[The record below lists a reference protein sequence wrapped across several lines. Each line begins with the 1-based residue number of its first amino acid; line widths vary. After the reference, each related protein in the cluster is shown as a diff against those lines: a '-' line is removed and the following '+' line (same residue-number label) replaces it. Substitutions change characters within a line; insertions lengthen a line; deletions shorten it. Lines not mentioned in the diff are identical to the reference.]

1 MIQTIANS
9 VLKIIDLS
17 WLTGPIFDKELR
29 VSSRRRRNYSLRF
42 AYLALLVIVL
52 SLFWQQALRHS
63 TSRTYR
69 ASQMAEIGQG
79 IVAFIVWFQF
89 CTVQLI
95 TVVMLSTAISDEI
108 YNKTLG
114 VLMTTPINSF
124 QIVFG
129 KLFSK
134 ILQLI
139 ILLAISLPLLAI
151 VRVFGGVPWQFL
163 IAGLAITLSTV
174 ILFASITLFFSILSK
189 RAYAVIII
197 TIITLAAL
205 FALVPL
211 LAAMFLLGGD
221 IVKERNFEMA
231 FRLLNPYFELA
242 FQTDFLFS
250 ARRTAFSTW
259 SWMINCAVMLTSAAL
274 ILMISI
280 FRVRRA
286 ALAQIAGQAEIS
298 FAPSPI
304 PVPSKTKPD
313 PPPLP
318 QPTTPIRRVGKNAAL
333 WKELRLPLFSRH
345 KVAALVIIFAVLFV
359 LSITYLATGDHL
371 DDEGVQIMYV
381 LVFAALGT
389 LFSVVIPSTCITSE
403 KEARSWPLLMATTLT
418 DSQILFAKIISVLR
432 RSMPA
437 WILLFVHVLFFT
449 CMRVIHPVAIF
460 QLALPV
466 SAIVI
471 LFCATGIYW
480 SSRFKRTTTAVIMNF
495 IFAFSIWV
503 LAPLLTFL
511 LFLAI
516 GDPVNLS
523 EHLILPQ
530 LQANPFVQLVVI
542 VEATINSRN
551 TIFLSDLRYNW
562 PDDSMSFIESSLML
576 LLTTTIYFTAA
587 ALFFWRAARRFR
599 RFIF

>member
-1 MIQTIANS
+1 
-9 VLKIIDLS
+9 
-17 WLTGPIFDKELR
+17 
-29 VSSRRRRNYSLRF
+29 
-42 AYLALLVIVL
+42 
-52 SLFWQQALRHS
+52 
-63 TSRTYR
+63 
-69 ASQMAEIGQG
+69 
-79 IVAFIVWFQF
+79 
-89 CTVQLI
+89 
-95 TVVMLSTAISDEI
+95 MLSTAISDEI

-163 IAGLAITLSTV
+163 IAGLSITLSTV

-211 LAAMFLLGGD
+211 LAALFLLGGE
-221 IVKERNFEMA
+221 IVKERHFEMA
-231 FRLLNPYFELA
+231 FRLLNPYFELG
-242 FQTDFLFS
+242 FQTDYLFS
-250 ARRTAFSTW
+250 ARRPAFSTW
-259 SWMINCAVMLTSAAL
+259 SWMVNCAVMLTSAAFILL
-274 ILMISI
+274 ISV

-286 ALAQIAGQAEIS
+286 ALAQIAGPAEIS
-298 FAPSPI
+298 FAPSPAT
-304 PVPSKTKPD
+304 VPTKIKPD
-313 PPPLP
+313 PPP

-359 LSITYLATGDHL
+359 LSITYLATGNSL
-371 DDEGVQIMYV
+371 DEDEVQVLYV

-389 LFSVVIPSTCITSE
+389 LFSIVIPSTCITSE

-432 RSMPA
+432 RSLPA
-437 WILLFVHVLFFT
+437 WILLFGHVLFFT
-449 CMRVIHPVAIF
+449 CMRIIHPVAIF
-460 QLALPV
+460 QLALSV
-466 SAIVI
+466 SAIVM
-471 LFCATGIYW
+471 LFCASGIYF

-495 IFAFSIWV
+495 IFTFSIWV
-503 LAPLLTFL
+503 LAPLLTL
-511 LFLAI
+511 LLLLAI
-516 GDPVNLS
+516 GKTARLPEQL
-523 EHLILPQ
+523 LLPQ
-530 LQANPFVQLVVI
+530 LQANPFIQLGVI
-542 VEATINSRN
+542 IEATVGRGHWDWHSVV
-551 TIFLSDLRYNW
+551 LSDLRYQW
-562 PDDSMSFIESSLML
+562 PDESMSFIETSLLL

-587 ALFFWRAARRFR
+587 ALFLWRAARRFR
-599 RFIF
+599 RSIF

>member
-9 VLKIIDLS
+9 VLKIISLS

-42 AYLALLVIVL
+42 AYLALLVIFL
-52 SLFWQQALRHS
+52 SLFWQQVVRHS
-63 TSRTYR
+63 GSSVYQTSK
-69 ASQMAEIGQG
+69 MAGIGQG

-89 CTVQLI
+89 CTLQLI

-174 ILFASITLFFSILSK
+174 ILFASITMLFSILSK

-197 TIITLAAL
+197 TIITLAVL
-205 FALVPL
+205 FALIPFL
-211 LAAMFLLGGD
+211 MAMLLLGER
-221 IVKERNFEMA
+221 IVNERDFLMA
-231 FRLLNPYFELA
+231 LRLLNPYFEMA
-242 FQTDFLFS
+242 FQTEYLFS
-250 ARRTAFSTW
+250 ARGPAFSAW
-259 SWMINCAVMLTSAAL
+259 SWMVNCAVMLTSAAFILL
-274 ILMISI
+274 ISV

-286 ALAQIAGQAEIS
+286 ALAQIAGQAETS
-298 FAPSPI
+298 FAPPI
-304 PVPSKTKPD
+304 TPVPSKTKYE
-313 PPPLP
+313 PPP

-359 LSITYLATGDHL
+359 LSITYLATGNHL
-371 DDEGVQIMYV
+371 SDDEVQIMYV

-389 LFSVVIPSTCITSE
+389 LFSIVIPSTCITSE

-418 DSQILFAKIISVLR
+418 DSQILYAKIISVLR
-432 RSMPA
+432 RTLPA
-437 WILLFVHVLFFT
+437 WILLFGHVLFFT
-449 CMRVIHPVAIF
+449 CMRIIHPVANF
-460 QLALPV
+460 QLALPI
-466 SAIVI
+466 SAIVM
-471 LFCATGIYW
+471 LFCASGIYF

-495 IFAFSIWV
+495 VFAFSIWI
-503 LAPLLTFL
+503 LAPLLTL
-511 LFLAI
+511 LLLLVI
-516 GDPVNLS
+516 GKTARLPENLV
-523 EHLILPQ
+523 LPQ
-530 LQANPFVQLVVI
+530 LQANPFIQLGVI
-542 VEATINSRN
+542 MEATVNHGDSIV
-551 TIFLSDLRYNW
+551 LSDLRYQV
-562 PDDSMSFIESSLML
+562 PDESMSFVETSLLL
-576 LLTTTIYFTAA
+576 LLTATIYFTAA
-587 ALFFWRAARRFR
+587 ALFLWRAACRFR

>member
-9 VLKIIDLS
+9 VLKIISLS

-29 VSSRRRRNYSLRF
+29 VSSRRRRNYSLRV
-42 AYLALLVIVL
+42 AYLALLVIFL
-52 SLFWQQALRHS
+52 SLFWQQALRYS
-63 TSRTYR
+63 GSSLYQTSK
-69 ASQMAEIGQG
+69 MAEVGQS

-89 CTVQLI
+89 CTLQLI

-129 KLFSK
+129 KLFSR

-163 IAGLAITLSTV
+163 IAGLSITLSTV

-189 RAYAVIII
+189 RAYVVIII
-197 TIITLAAL
+197 TIITLAVL
-205 FALVPL
+205 FALVPF
-211 LAAMFLLGGD
+211 LAALFLLVGD
-221 IVKERNFEMA
+221 IVDDGDFEMA
-231 FRLLNPYFELA
+231 FRLLNPYFEMA

-250 ARRTAFSTW
+250 ARRPAFSTW
-259 SWMINCAVMLTSAAL
+259 SWMINCAVMLTSAAI
-274 ILMISI
+274 ILMISV

-286 ALAQIAGQAEIS
+286 ALAQIAGPAEIS
-298 FAPSPI
+298 FAPSI
-304 PVPSKTKPD
+304 APVPSKTKPD
-313 PPPLP
+313 PPP
-318 QPTTPIRRVGKNAAL
+318 QPTTPMRRVGKNAAL
-333 WKELRLPLFSRH
+333 WKELRLPLFSKH

-371 DDEGVQIMYV
+371 DDEEVQIMYV

-389 LFSVVIPSTCITSE
+389 LFSIVIPSTCITSE

-418 DSQILFAKIISVLR
+418 DSQILYAKIISVLR
-432 RSMPA
+432 RSLPA
-437 WILLFVHVLFFT
+437 WILLFGHVLFFT

-460 QLALPV
+460 QVALPV
-466 SAIVI
+466 SAVVI
-471 LFCATGIYW
+471 LFCASGIYF

-503 LAPLLTFL
+503 LVPLLTIL
-511 LFLAI
+511 LLLAV
-516 GDPVNLS
+516 GKMVGWADQLV
-523 EHLILPQ
+523 LPQ
-530 LQANPFVQLVVI
+530 VQANPFIQLGAI
-542 VEATINSRN
+542 IEATVRHRD
-551 TIFLSDLRYNW
+551 TISLSDLRYLV
-562 PDDSMSFIESSLML
+562 PTESMSFIEISLLL
-576 LLTTTIYFTAA
+576 LLTATIYFIAA
-587 ALFFWRAARRFR
+587 ALFLWRAARRFR
-599 RFIF
+599 RSIF